1 MLKAKKK
8 KKKKNI
14 FNKKRTS
21 RLGLDL
27 ENATITG
34 YPSKRKSFLET
45 YCNTLSAS
53 FSKKKIY
60 IYILYYI
67 ILYYIIL
74 YYIILYYI
82 ILYYIILYY
91 IILYYIILYY
101 IIL

>member
-1 MLKAKKK
+1 MFKVKKKKKK

-53 FSKKKIY
+53 FSKKY

-67 ILYYIIL
+67 ILL
-74 YYIILYYI
+74 
-82 ILYYIILYY
+82 
-91 IILYYIILYY
+91 
-101 IIL
+101 

>member
-8 KKKKNI
+8 KKKI

-53 FSKKKIY
+53 FSKKKNIY
-60 IYILYYI
+60 IYYI

-101 IIL
+101 K